1 MTQTTFSILYRIES
15 NHNGKDDHV
24 NDQTNENDVSCLRYF
39 NLLLMI
45 TNLLNLRISH
55 CVEETIKND
64 DNDSS
69 QPVLDPLKLL
79 KLYVFKAY
87 LR

>member
-1 MTQTTFSILYRIES
+1 
-15 NHNGKDDHV
+15 
-24 NDQTNENDVSCLRYF
+24 
-39 NLLLMI
+39 MI
-45 TNLLNLRISH
+45 TNLLNQRISH
-55 CVEETIKND
+55 RVEETIKND
-64 DNDSS
+64 DDDSS